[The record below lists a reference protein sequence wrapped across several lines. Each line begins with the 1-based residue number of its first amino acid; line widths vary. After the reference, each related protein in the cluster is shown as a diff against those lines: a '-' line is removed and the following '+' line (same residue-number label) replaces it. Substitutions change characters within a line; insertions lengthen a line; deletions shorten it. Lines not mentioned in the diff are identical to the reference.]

1 MSIFTTREVA
11 IFIYGLLLLMYILI
25 RKNGKDIL
33 LPVIKA
39 ACHIKLVI
47 PFCMVLLFAASF
59 VWACTYLPFWD
70 WVYIKD
76 IALFQIYRIP
86 CSNNIINYSYTIS
99 RFNFR
104 FLITIRR

>member
-39 ACHIKLVI
+39 ACHIKLVT
-47 PFCMVLLFAASF
+47 PKWESQNKKHLSEDRCLKLV
-59 VWACTYLPFWD
+59 
-70 WVYIKD
+70 
-76 IALFQIYRIP
+76 
-86 CSNNIINYSYTIS
+86 
-99 RFNFR
+99 
-104 FLITIRR
+104 